1 MTDLAY
7 SWRQVK
13 VFTWASMKARYR
25 KTWAGVLWVVA
36 SPILTYSIQALV
48 FKNFLKLDVPDY
60 YLFLLGGLLP
70 WIFIVS
76 TIEMSTPLFVIQAEL
91 LKSFQLSPVV
101 LITSQVLDNFINFFI
116 AFVLLLIPL
125 VLSQSH
131 LHSGLFLLP
140 LALLQ
145 LLIAV
150 GALASIFSLLQVF
163 YRDIRYIIPFLV
175 NILFFLTPIF
185 YPIEIVPETFR
196 PFIEINPLLKII
208 TPFRMC
214 IYQFEL
220 YPFLHALA
228 VGFAL
233 SMTLVAISIF
243 LWRRR
248 INEFY
253 LHL

>member
-1 MTDLAY
+1 MMDLTY
-7 SWRQVK
+7 FWRQVK

-48 FKNFLKLDVPDY
+48 FKHFLNLDVPNY

-76 TIEMSTPLFVIQAEL
+76 TIEMCTPLFITQAEL

-101 LITSQVLDNFINFFI
+101 LITSQVLDNFINFCL
-116 AFVLLLIPL
+116 AFFLLLIP
-125 VLSQSH
+125 VTLSQSH
-131 LHSGLFLLP
+131 QYLGLIFLP

-150 GALASIFSLLQVF
+150 IALASLFSLLQVF
-163 YRDIRYIIPFLV
+163 YRDIRYIIPFFV

-185 YPIEIVPETFR
+185 YPIDIVPETFR
-196 PFIEINPLLKII
+196 PFIEMNPLLKII
-208 TPFRMC
+208 TPFRMS
-214 IYQFEL
+214 IYEFDL
-220 YPFLHALA
+220 YPFLQALSI
-228 VGFAL
+228 GFAL
-233 SMTLVAISIF
+233 SLSLSAISYF